1 MFRSVLIQQFA
12 SAVKVALVMGGN
24 FPPKVSRNSRGSVG
38 YGYFPQE
45 LHLVEH
51 LAGALDD
58 AGKGVFGYR
67 HGELRFLAQYYVEVL
82 DERSASGEHYSLV
95 HEVRRELWRGS
106 LEHVLYGLDEG
117 VNGLVQGLPY
127 LARLYR
133 EGGRDACDEV
143 RALYLEL
150 LGLLLGHG
158 QAEGHL
164 YHFGHSGA
172 YG

>member
-45 LHLVEH
+45 LHLVDH
-51 LAGALDD
+51 RAGALDD

-67 HGELRFLAQYYVEVL
+67 HGELCFLAQYYVEVL
-82 DERSASGEHYSLV
+82 DERSASGEYYSLV

-106 LEHVLYGLDEG
+106 LQNVLHGL
-117 VNGLVQGLPY
+117 Y
-127 LARLYR
+127 L
-133 EGGRDACDEV
+133 EGGRDAGYEV

-150 LGLLLGHG
+150 LGLLFGHG

-164 YHFGHSGA
+164 YHLGHSGA
-172 YG
+172 YGEVVLS